1 MLIFLLIT
9 YPQRLAA
16 AHTDLKAEYN
26 SLKSDYDDVR
36 RRLSELEKGRRRQSE
51 EELQVTE
58 HMDMV
63 LQVGSDMMC

>member
-1 MLIFLLIT
+1 MLII

-16 AHTDLKAEYN
+16 AHTDLKAEYDL
-26 SLKSDYDDVR
+26 LKSDYDDVR
-36 RRLSELEKGRRRQSE
+36 RRLSELENGQRRQSE

-63 LQVGSDMMC
+63 LQVGSNMMC

>member
-1 MLIFLLIT
+1 M
-9 YPQRLAA
+9 

-36 RRLSELEKGRRRQSE
+36 RRLSELENGQRRQSE

-63 LQVGSDMMC
+63 LQVGSNT

>member
-1 MLIFLLIT
+1 MLIT

-63 LQVGSDMMC
+63 LQVGSNMMR